1 MEYIVE
7 VHDRPIIQSYHWV
20 ECSEPTL
27 DFWFIINVN
36 EGQPVFKAM
45 QDKALEIANSKYNG
59 NYKTGDLVVLNRTAD
74 RFKISRESLEELR
87 KGEVLSKLLTVWKSN
102 KYIR

>member
-7 VHDRPIIQSYHWV
+7 VHNRPIIQSYHWA

-27 DFWFIINVN
+27 DFWFIINVS
-36 EGQPVFKAM
+36 EGKPVFKAM
-45 QDKALEIANSKYNG
+45 QNKALEIANSKYNG
-59 NYKTGDLVVLNRTAD
+59 NYEAGDLVVLNRTSD
-74 RFKISRESLEELR
+74 RFKIPAESLKELR
-87 KGEVLSKLLTVWKSN
+87 NGKILPKLLTVWKSN

>member
-7 VHDRPIIQSYHWV
+7 VHNRPQIQQYHWT
-20 ECSEPTL
+20 ECSEPDL

-36 EGQPVFKAM
+36 EGEPVFKAM
-45 QDKALEIANSKYNG
+45 QNKALEIANSKYNK
-59 NYKTGDLVVLNRTAD
+59 NYTTNDLVVLNRNPD
-74 RFKISRESLEELR
+74 RFKISRENLEELR
-87 KGEVLSKLLTVWKSN
+87 KGSILPKLLTVWKSN